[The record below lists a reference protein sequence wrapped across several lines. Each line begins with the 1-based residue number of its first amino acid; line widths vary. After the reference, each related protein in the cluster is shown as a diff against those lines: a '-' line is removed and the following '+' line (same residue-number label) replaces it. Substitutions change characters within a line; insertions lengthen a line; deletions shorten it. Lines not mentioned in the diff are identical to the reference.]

1 MSMKDDKDLLDE
13 MALFI
18 ESDEELISH
27 DDGVGFSDSKNDDDL
42 LLQMEEFM

>member
-1 MSMKDDKDLLDE
+1 MSLKDDKDLLDE

-18 ESDEELISH
+18 ESDEELMSH
-27 DDGVGFSDSKNDDDL
+27 DGVGFSDSKNDDDL